1 MSFDVLDCPLQV
13 DLYADNDTIC
23 LGECTDLNVSVS
35 GGDASTYNYSW
46 TPIFPNNP
54 GPHNVCPT
62 ITTQYIVS
70 VSDLGPANSQ
80 SDTVTVVVVPPTT
93 TQADFSICNTANPV
107 TLSGNPS
114 GGWWS
119 GSSITN
125 GINPIFD
132 PSNLS
137 PGTYDLTYEVN
148 GCDDNLQITVLE
160 IYAGDD
166 ISACINAPTFNLNSS
181 LTTPG
186 GSWSGSNSI
195 QPNGDIDVGPIS
207 VSYTHL
213 TLPTKA

>member
-1 MSFDVLDCPLQV
+1 MKVVLIIYIFNLFLKMFVIVYGHFLHLLSFDVLDCPLQV
-13 DLYADNDTIC
+13 DLNVDNDTIC

-107 TLSGNPS
+107 TLSGNPA
-114 GGWWS
+114 GG
-119 GSSITN
+119 
-125 GINPIFD
+125 
-132 PSNLS
+132 L
-137 PGTYDLTYEVN
+137 V
-148 GCDDNLQITVLE
+148 
-160 IYAGDD
+160 
-166 ISACINAPTFNLNSS
+166 
-181 LTTPG
+181 
-186 GSWSGSNSI
+186 
-195 QPNGDIDVGPIS
+195 VG
-207 VSYTHL
+207 
-213 TLPTKA
+213 